1 MVIRHFCDRDHGPT
15 VIAITAGQAPL
26 IHIDDA
32 HAMNARSKEESAMS
46 MITTTHPVAGF
57 DSRPLP
63 FVAARK
69 DHWGF
74 WSSFGWVVL
83 AITAATV
90 SLVPL
95 SFAYYTL
102 SGLTGIRLE
111 GQTLQSLGYAAFS
124 ALAVLMIALAAA
136 RRSDWKVYLGL
147 VWPRWSFIA
156 LAFAVLA
163 VEIAFNVGL
172 FSLLPIVDDSTSG
185 IADEYQAA
193 LGNPVAL
200 TLFWLSL
207 TVIAPVSE
215 EIAFRGFLLR
225 GWMSTRLGVTGAIVL
240 SSLLF
245 AAIHGPNQI
254 PVFLSLFVGGMLLAT
269 MRWLSGSIVPTI
281 LMHAT
286 WNLGCGILMV
296 LGA

>member
-1 MVIRHFCDRDHGPT
+1 
-15 VIAITAGQAPL
+15 
-26 IHIDDA
+26 
-32 HAMNARSKEESAMS
+32 

-83 AITAATV
+83 AVTVATV
-90 SLVPL
+90 SLVLL

-102 SGLTGIRLE
+102 SGLTGIRLD
-111 GQTLQSLGYAAFS
+111 GQTLQSLAYLAFS
-124 ALAVLMIALAAA
+124 AVAVVAIALAAA
-136 RRSDWKVYLGL
+136 RRADWKVYLGL
-147 VWPRWSFIA
+147 VWPRWSFIG
-156 LAFAVLA
+156 LAFVVVV
-163 VEIAFNVGL
+163 VEATFNFGL
-172 FSLLPIVDDSTSG
+172 FSLLPIADDSTPG
-185 IADEYQAA
+185 IVDDYQAA
-193 LGNPVAL
+193 LGNSVAL
-200 TLFWLSL
+200 ILFWLSL

-225 GWMSTRLGVTGAIVL
+225 GWMSTRLGVIGAVVL

-245 AAIHGPNQI
+245 AAIHGPNQLA
-254 PVFLSLFVGGMLLAT
+254 VFISLFVGGMLLAT

-286 WNLGCGILMV
+286 WNLGIGILMA
-296 LGA
+296 LGV

>member
-1 MVIRHFCDRDHGPT
+1 MY
-15 VIAITAGQAPL
+15 
-26 IHIDDA
+26 
-32 HAMNARSKEESAMS
+32 ARSKEESAMS

-63 FVAARK
+63 FVAPRK

-74 WSSFGWVVL
+74 WASFGWVVL
-83 AITAATV
+83 AIMAATV
-90 SLVPL
+90 SIVPL
-95 SFAYYTL
+95 SIAYYSL
-102 SGLTGIRLE
+102 SALTGIKIE

-245 AAIHGPNQI
+245 AAIHGPNQL
-254 PVFLSLFVGGMLLAT
+254 PVFISLFVGGMLLAT

-286 WNLGCGILMV
+286 WNLGCGVLMV

>member
-1 MVIRHFCDRDHGPT
+1 LSFDT
-15 VIAITAGQAPL
+15 FVIAITAGQSFLVDIVDTHAIAP
-26 IHIDDA
+26 
-32 HAMNARSKEESAMS
+32 NKEETAMS
-46 MITTTHPVAGF
+46 MIATTHPGF
-57 DSRPLP
+57 ESRPSS
-63 FVAARK
+63 VVVVTK
-69 DHWGF
+69 THWGF
-74 WSSFGWVVL
+74 WSSLGFVAL
-83 AITAATV
+83 ALTVATV
-90 SLVPL
+90 SIVLL

-102 SGLTGIRLE
+102 NGLTGIRLD
-111 GQTLQSLGYAAFS
+111 GQTLQSLAYLAFS
-124 ALAVLMIALAAA
+124 AVAVVVIAVAAA
-136 RRSDWKVYLGL
+136 RRSDWQAYLGL
-147 VWPRWSFIA
+147 VLPRWSFIG

-185 IADEYQAA
+185 IGDGYQAA

-215 EIAFRGFLLR
+215 EIAFRGFILR

-245 AAIHGPNQI
+245 AAVHGPNQL
-254 PVFLSLFVGGMLLAT
+254 PVFISLFVGGMLLAT

-286 WNLGCGILMV
+286 WNLGCGLLMALV
-296 LGA
+296 V